1 MRLYTIVVS
10 VVAHV
15 AALIV
20 LVIVPLTAM
29 DALPATRGIRDFVL
43 ARASNLPDPPPPP
56 GRRPTVQTS
65 EALTRD
71 TAPTRAPDRIEPE
84 GIRPPLSLGT
94 PFDGP
99 AGVPGGAEGSLL
111 TIGVPP
117 APPPPAPKTPLR
129 LGGDIRAPR
138 RVRDVAPVYPAIAR
152 NNGIRG
158 MVILEAVIAED
169 GRVRDVRVLR
179 SIQLLDQAAIDAV
192 RQWRFTP
199 TLLNG
204 VPVPIV
210 MTVTVNFELQ

>member
-10 VVAHV
+10 IVAHV

-43 ARASNLPDPPPPP
+43 AEAARLPEPPPPP
-56 GRRPTVQTS
+56 RPGRSVQDPQ
-65 EALTRD
+65 ALPRD
-71 TAPTRAPDRIEPE
+71 VAPSHAPDRIEPE
-84 GIRPPLSLGT
+84 GDRPRVTATT

-99 AGVPGGAEGSLL
+99 PGVPGGADGGLL
-111 TIGVPP
+111 SIGVPP
-117 APPPPAPKTPLR
+117 APPPAAPIAPIR
-129 LGGDIRAPR
+129 AGGVIRAPR
-138 RVRDVAPVYPAIAR
+138 RIKDVAPVYPPIAR
-152 NNGIRG
+152 NNGVRG
-158 MVILEAVIAED
+158 MVILEAIIAED
-169 GRVRDVRVLR
+169 GRVIDVRVLR
-179 SIQLLDQAAIDAV
+179 SIQLLDRAAIDAV